1 MSTRII
7 IPILVAGA
15 LAFACGPRTHSE
27 ASSATKPPAL
37 ATAAESAA
45 PVSSVPQVRAGTTD
59 KQSKLSSALDVRL
72 ERENVVFA
80 LNVTNASKKN
90 VELSFPSGQQYDF
103 VVLDSLGREVWRW
116 GDGRMF
122 TQALQNKMISHGET
136 ISFDEHWERPA
147 KTGRYTVVATLH
159 SSNFPMQERAELLVP

>member
-1 MSTRII
+1 MTTRIV

-37 ATAAESAA
+37 ATAESAA
-45 PVSSVPQVRAGTTD
+45 PVPNTRQARTTKESSAQ
-59 KQSKLSSALDVRL
+59 LSSALDVRV

-80 LNVTNASKKN
+80 FNVTNDSKKT
-90 VELSFPSGQQYDF
+90 VELNFPSGQQYDF

-116 GDGRMF
+116 ANGRMF
-122 TQALQNKMISHGET
+122 TQALQNKMLSRGET
-136 ISFDEHWERPA
+136 ISYDEHWTRPA
-147 KTGRYTVVATLH
+147 KTGRYTVVATLN